1 MPEIAV
7 LLYRIS
13 CVQSLNLEYSKNDLR
28 ADRSAPKLLLKP
40 VPKGCESS
48 RSDCETGSALSSA
61 AGQDFASVCGLHSL
75 TEAVDFFALTFLRLV
90 GTEHYLHSF
99 RYYTQH
105 RERGRP
111 EVVDI

>member
-13 CVQSLNLEYSKNDLR
+13 GVQSVNLEYSKNDHR
-28 ADRSAPKLLLKP
+28 ADLSAPKLTLKP
-40 VPKGCESS
+40 VPKGCSS
-48 RSDCETGSALSSA
+48 RSDCEAGSALSSA

-75 TEAVDFFALTFLRLV
+75 TEAVDFFALTFLRLI
-90 GTEHYLHSF
+90 GTEHYMHSF

-105 RERGRP
+105 RERG
-111 EVVDI
+111 